1 MNVRHQLVEEI
12 VAGPVDGQIFIVE
25 GAFGSG
31 KSSLLNA
38 LRQHWEPQ
46 RECLM
51 ILTDQQDHQLPFAAF
66 SHVIGSADTA
76 YADVLAALDAAQN
89 PVIMIDDFELLDL
102 ASRRLLFWAQ
112 EHRAISIV
120 ICCHRSDSHQE
131 LVELLSQPNVHHVA
145 LPPLTSEQ
153 IALVLHQVWGY
164 QPLPW
169 QVVAAARYSD
179 ANLLA
184 VETLARFV
192 SQNMPDATGPA
203 VWQEHFLYPF
213 DDIHASLREFLEHLQ
228 QAYDPQLM
236 DAAQRMAMIGP
247 CSVSQAVQLVG
258 AMALEQLQNL
268 GFIDNSQ
275 QGAQV
280 QLSNSLLD
288 LSLRI
293 DLLDGVKISE
303 LSQVI
308 DEHLDYP
315 GYQPPAAHVLWWK
328 HSGISLPEQVLLTA
342 ARGALAQG
350 HPHITHL
357 ILEQS
362 TTAAASW
369 LRAEGHVLQGNAQ
382 QARAEADRALELAD
396 PEIPLNATE
405 ALVCVATGLWPE
417 QATRC
422 ASVPGLELC
431 ATVVHLGMLGEYQQV
446 VNLGSQLPPDAERQ
460 MRQNVLAL
468 TAVAE
473 AMLGDGNA
481 ALERFESIGQVR
493 LDASA
498 ITQQNVADAL
508 RVVLFLTG
516 RWSDLKHRITEG
528 YSLHAVNDRS
538 GFSTELAVLMNQP
551 SGVPLM
557 PIEYGTPSPLGCVQL
572 RELAKIVND
581 AEKDPA
587 TSCARI
593 MELAQSHEKTLPR
606 AVRLIYWAWM
616 ARLSY
621 LDSQQVDLTLLGTL
635 REIAAQTSSRLSQVL
650 LLYARS
656 HLETNP
662 QLAHSAVEQAK
673 RAGMLDWFPEAPTAQ
688 SGETEILLNQLSKR
702 EYQVSELAAT
712 GLRSHDIAVELDVS
726 VRTVE
731 THLRNAYRK
740 LAISSRHELSALFS
754 SQAVG

>member
-1 MNVRHQLVEEI
+1 
-12 VAGPVDGQIFIVE
+12 
-25 GAFGSG
+25 
-31 KSSLLNA
+31 
-38 LRQHWEPQ
+38 
-46 RECLM
+46 
-51 ILTDQQDHQLPFAAF
+51 
-66 SHVIGSADTA
+66 
-76 YADVLAALDAAQN
+76 
-89 PVIMIDDFELLDL
+89 
-102 ASRRLLFWAQ
+102 
-112 EHRAISIV
+112 
-120 ICCHRSDSHQE
+120 
-131 LVELLSQPNVHHVA
+131 
-145 LPPLTSEQ
+145 
-153 IALVLHQVWGY
+153 
-164 QPLPW
+164 
-169 QVVAAARYSD
+169 
-179 ANLLA
+179 
-184 VETLARFV
+184 
-192 SQNMPDATGPA
+192 
-203 VWQEHFLYPF
+203 
-213 DDIHASLREFLEHLQ
+213 
-228 QAYDPQLM
+228 
-236 DAAQRMAMIGP
+236 
-247 CSVSQAVQLVG
+247 
-258 AMALEQLQNL
+258 
-268 GFIDNSQ
+268 
-275 QGAQV
+275 
-280 QLSNSLLD
+280 
-288 LSLRI
+288 
-293 DLLDGVKISE
+293 
-303 LSQVI
+303 
-308 DEHLDYP
+308 
-315 GYQPPAAHVLWWK
+315 
-328 HSGISLPEQVLLTA
+328 
-342 ARGALAQG
+342 
-350 HPHITHL
+350 
-357 ILEQS
+357 
-362 TTAAASW
+362 
-369 LRAEGHVLQGNAQ
+369 
-382 QARAEADRALELAD
+382 
-396 PEIPLNATE
+396 
-405 ALVCVATGLWPE
+405 
-417 QATRC
+417 
-422 ASVPGLELC
+422 
-431 ATVVHLGMLGEYQQV
+431 
-446 VNLGSQLPPDAERQ
+446 

-468 TAVAE
+468 TAIAE

-508 RVVLFLTG
+508 RVVLLLTG
-516 RWSDLKHRITEG
+516 RWNDLKHRITEG

-593 MELAQSHEKTLPR
+593 MDLAQSHEKTLPR

-621 LDSQQVDLTLLGTL
+621 LHSQQVDLTLLGTL

-673 RAGMLDWFPEAPTAQ
+673 RAGMLDWFPESPTAQ